1 MLPARGGQ
9 TGRRRVVPSS
19 LRRHAIDV
27 AAEAARDPAIDQAT
41 KATLIQ
47 QVMDTASGPSVYG
60 RLVYRLIA
68 VALGLVAILVVVFSF
83 VLLLTKHTVNAAF
96 WTLGSAAIGAL
107 GGVFAPHGNG
117 ETATTPA
124 GKVST
129 DVPAAPPGQGNAGP
143 NPPPEG

>member
-1 MLPARGGQ
+1 MI
-9 TGRRRVVPSS
+9 PSS

-27 AAEAARDPAIDQAT
+27 AVEAARDPAIDQAT

-47 QVMDTASGPSVYG
+47 QVMDTASGQSVYG
-60 RLVYRLIA
+60 RLVYRVIA

-117 ETATTPA
+117 EATTTPA
-124 GKVST
+124 GKGSAE
-129 DVPAAPPGQGNAGP
+129 VPGLPQGPDNAGANQRPPGA
-143 NPPPEG
+143 